1 MEYWD
6 FQTFAYEK
14 KGDGAVILRC
24 FSRDSRVAVPEQ
36 MDGLPVRELAPYA
49 FSAHMDENAIADG
62 LLDGSV
68 RLFPHGTAKRTEMC
82 GDRLEEL
89 ILPPTLRRVGRY
101 CFYNCGHLRRLE
113 FSRDL
118 NDWGSGVFNGCR
130 HVKEIW
136 LDSEPDAA
144 TGLKQVLDELPE
156 ELTVEFRPGSRSTN
170 SRGNSGAGFIRLEAN
185 ASEARTLE
193 ANASDADTPEA
204 DSQGAACSARLI
216 FPEFY
221 EEGVENTPARILET
235 HVHGTG
241 IRYRNCF
248 QNRRFDFALYDSLF
262 PYALAQESENL
273 LTELVLARLRYPYQL
288 DAGAKTNY
296 ENYLQSHLLMF
307 GKHFLKNRDMEG
319 LRWYLERFAARE
331 NSEALLDSLSTCAVR
346 QNDPLSQSLIMDF
359 QRKNEPVARRRKRLE
374 L

>member
-1 MEYWD
+1 M
-6 FQTFAYEK
+6 
-14 KGDGAVILRC
+14 ILRC
-24 FSRDSRVAVPEQ
+24 FSRDGRVVVPEQ
-36 MDGLPVRELAPYA
+36 MDGLPVRELAPYV

-68 RLFPHGTAKRTEMC
+68 HLFPHGTAKRTEMC

-89 ILPPTLRRVGRY
+89 ILPSTLRRVGRY

-113 FSRDL
+113 FSGDL

-130 HVKEIW
+130 QVKEIC
-136 LDSEPDAA
+136 LNAEPDAA

-156 ELTVEFRPGSRSTN
+156 ELTVEFFSNTVC
-170 SRGNSGAGFIRLEAN
+170 
-185 ASEARTLE
+185 T
-193 ANASDADTPEA
+193 
-204 DSQGAACSARLI
+204 ARLV

-262 PYALAQESENL
+262 PYALAQENENL
-273 LTELVLARLRYPYQL
+273 LTELVLARLRDPYWL
-288 DAGAKTNY
+288 DPEARTNY
-296 ENYLQSHLLMF
+296 ENYIQSHLLMF
-307 GKHFLKNRDMEG
+307 GKHFLKNRDTEG
-319 LRWYLERFAARE
+319 LQWYLERFADRN
-331 NSEALLDSLSTCAVR
+331 NSETLLVSLSTCAVR

-359 QRKNEPVARRRKRLE
+359 QRKNEPVPKRRRRLE